1 MKCELISVGT
11 EILLGDI
18 VNTNAQ
24 YLARRLADSGISVMF
39 QHTVGDNEKRL
50 LDTLDLAFEKSD
62 MVITT
67 GGLGPTPDDLT
78 KEVCAGYFG
87 IPLVEDKKSLSK
99 IEDYFKSKKLTMP
112 PSNSKQ
118 ALMPKDSIILENK
131 NGTAP
136 GCIME
141 KNGKIIIV
149 LPGPPGEMK
158 PMFEDGVMPYLQK
171 YTDGI
176 IKSHNIRTFGIGES
190 AMAQKVGD
198 LLDSSNPTV
207 APYAK
212 SAEALLRVTAKAGT
226 EPEAEALMTPVME
239 EIQARLDGYIYGIDK
254 DSIEQA
260 TVELLKQKGLTV
272 AAAESCTAG
281 LISKRLTDIP
291 GSSAVFTCGITA
303 YANEIKESVLGVK
316 KEHLHKYGAVSPVV
330 AAEMAVGAVRLSGA
344 DAAVSVT
351 GIAGPESDGT
361 NKPVGL
367 VYIALSDGKKVKV
380 TEHHFRREGG
390 SCREYNRTA
399 SASNAIN
406 LLRLFALSYPEMPEG
421 SVDAQEYISNF

>member
-18 VNTNAQ
+18 LNTNAQ
-24 YLARRLADSGISVMF
+24 YLSRRLADNGISVMF

-78 KEVCAGYFG
+78 KEVCAEYFG
-87 IPLVEDKKSLSK
+87 IPLVEDKESLSK
-99 IEDYFKSKKLTMP
+99 IEDYFKSKKLSMP
-112 PSNSKQ
+112 SSNSKQ
-118 ALMPKDSIILENK
+118 ALMPKDSIILQNK

-141 KNGKIIIV
+141 KDGKIIIV

-158 PMFEDGVMPYLQK
+158 PMFEDGVVPYLQK

-198 LLDSSNPTV
+198 LLDMSNPTV

-212 SAEALLRVTAKAGT
+212 SAEALLRVTAKA
-226 EPEAEALMTPVME
+226 ENEKQAEELLKPIID
-239 EIQARLDGYIYGIDK
+239 EIQERLNGYVYGIDK

-260 TVELLKQKGLTV
+260 TVELLKKKGLT
-272 AAAESCTAG
+272 AATAESCTAG

-303 YANEIKESVLGVK
+303 YANEIKEKVLGVK
-316 KEHLHKYGAVSPVV
+316 KEHLRQYGAVSEVV

-361 NKPVGL
+361 DKPVGL
-367 VYIALSDGKKVKV
+367 VYIGLSDGKKVKV
-380 TEHHFRREGG
+380 IELHLRQEGD

-421 SVDAQEYISNF
+421 SFDAEEYISNF

>member
-24 YLARRLADSGISVMF
+24 YLARRLADNGISVMF
-39 QHTVGDNEKRL
+39 QHTVGDNEQRL

-87 IPLVEDKKSLSK
+87 IPLVEDKNSLSK
-99 IEDYFKSKKLTMP
+99 IKDYFKSKKLTMP
-112 PSNSKQ
+112 SSNRKQ

-141 KNGKIIIV
+141 KDGKIIIV

-158 PMFEDGVMPYLQK
+158 PMFEDGVVPYIK
-171 YTDGI
+171 KFSDGV

-198 LLDSSNPTV
+198 LLDMSNPTV

-212 SAEALLRVTAKAGT
+212 SAEALLRVTAKAGS
-226 EPEAEALMTPVME
+226 EEEAEALLKPVVE
-239 EIQARLDGYIYGIDK
+239 EIQNRLDGYVYGIDSE
-254 DSIEQA
+254 SIEEA

-272 AAAESCTAG
+272 ATAESCTAG
-281 LISKRLTDIP
+281 LVSKRLTDIS
-291 GSSAVFTCGITA
+291 GSSAVFTCGVTA
-303 YANEIKESVLGVK
+303 YANEIKEKVLGVR
-316 KEHLHKYGAVSPVV
+316 KEHLQKYGAVSEVV

-351 GIAGPESDGT
+351 GIAGPLSDNT
-361 NKPVGL
+361 EKPVGL
-367 VYIALSDGKKVKV
+367 VYLALSDGKKVKV
-380 TEHHFRREGG
+380 TELHLRQSGD

-406 LLRLFALSYPEMPEG
+406 LLRLFALSYPEMPGG
-421 SVDAQEYISNF
+421 STDAEEYISNF